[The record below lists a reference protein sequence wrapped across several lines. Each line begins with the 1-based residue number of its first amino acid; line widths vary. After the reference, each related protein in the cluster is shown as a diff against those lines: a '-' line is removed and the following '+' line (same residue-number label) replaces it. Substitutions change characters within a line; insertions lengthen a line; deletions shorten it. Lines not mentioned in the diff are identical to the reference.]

1 MRKLAI
7 VILLVMTAC
16 KRQVSVT
23 TAPSSPPTTSA
34 NANAPGAA
42 NHREAV
48 TRFLQAAKD
57 QDVQALANVWGTA
70 SRGAA
75 RGFMAPEELE
85 MRVIYMMKCLRHDS
99 HSILTE
105 TPAVGDKRSFAVQI
119 KYRTLTAVADFT
131 TTRGPDNRY
140 YLEQFDPAKLS
151 VICSA
156 K

>member
-7 VILLVMTAC
+7 VCLLVMAGC

-23 TAPSSPPTTSA
+23 SAPSSATESA

-48 TRFLQAAKD
+48 TKFFQAAKV

-70 SRGAA
+70 DRGAA
-75 RGFMAPEELE
+75 RTFMAPQELE

-99 HSILTE
+99 YAILTE
-105 TPAVGDKRSFAVQI
+105 TPAVGDKRIFAVQI
-119 KYRTLTAVADFT
+119 KNRTLTAVADFM

-156 K
+156 Q

>member
-1 MRKLAI
+1 
-7 VILLVMTAC
+7 VILLVMAAC

-23 TAPSSPPTTSA
+23 SAPSSATTSA

-48 TRFLQAAKD
+48 TKFFQAAKV

-70 SRGAA
+70 ERGSA
-75 RGFMAPEELE
+75 RTFMAPQELE

-99 HSILTE
+99 YSILAE
-105 TPAVGDKRSFAVQI
+105 TPAVGDKRIFSVQLRN
-119 KYRTLTAVADFT
+119 KTLTGVADFT

-156 K
+156 G

>member
-7 VILLVMTAC
+7 VFLLVMTAC
-16 KRQVSVT
+16 KRQVVVSST
-23 TAPSSPPTTSA
+23 PSSQPAPSA

-48 TRFLQAAKD
+48 TKFLQAAKV

-70 SRGAA
+70 DRGAA
-75 RGFMAPEELE
+75 RSFMDPQELE

-99 HSILTE
+99 YAILTE
-105 TPAVGDKRSFAVQI
+105 TPAVGDKRIFAIQV
-119 KYRTLTAVADFT
+119 KYRNVTGVSDFT
-131 TTRGPDNRY
+131 TTPGPNGRY
-140 YLEQFDPAKLS
+140 YLLQLDLEKLS
-151 VICSA
+151 AICAA